1 MNMTT
6 LIVCLIIAVL
16 LILDVKYLMKH
27 GLEDCTGSC
36 GDCGSCGGACKFQG
50 DIEKARKSIERK
62 KKIKA
67 FLHIS

>member
-6 LIVCLIIAVL
+6 FIVCLIIAVL
-16 LILDVKYLMKH
+16 LVLDVKYLMKH